1 MSGGGGRVPTAPWVA
16 PTATSIFPP
25 RSQPLRWRLCVVCS
39 ALTVVAIGIG
49 AALALQRIMSDPGSG
64 SRGLLEFGWR
74 NRGASS
80 SAPMLP
86 PGRRDSAPSC
96 TGESCH
102 RLARYISE
110 SLQDGDPCDNFYE
123 YVCSN
128 WSATYQLQ
136 GEAMYS
142 EAVMSTRE
150 LEDQLTA
157 MLAAGTEDTS
167 SRAMFDLYNA
177 CLNITSSGSETLAF
191 QEVLDSVGLNGFPYA
206 WSLASSA
213 AVAGRLLRV
222 TGVSP
227 FVHISLTDKGIKLYG
242 APTLFPDFVYV
253 ANAHRGWYI
262 DAARRIA
269 RMSMPELF
277 DFEQELVALLS
288 APVEEYSTVT
298 VKELESTA
306 EWNWAEFLTNAM
318 FGIRTI
324 TTATKVTYEPKRLG
338 VGLLGLVSSAKPALV
353 LNYLAF
359 RLALAYAPMLP
370 GKRFR
375 KLNDVSV
382 AQTVGWEDGWSE
394 RRSHVCTV
402 IAARAE
408 PGLAAYLLVTQSKHE
423 ENEPVLRS
431 MAEHA
436 KRDVLE
442 FLGEMSWVTTS
453 FLAKLEH
460 RVKMLK
466 TAFFTPAEWRKFA
479 FRAIQCRPF
488 SCASAGRRAVDVF
501 RKIVAQRQRRRLAA
515 SRRPFPDYPLDLF
528 ETESRVLDDGTLFVP
543 LGAVRGVYH
552 QEAFWEY
559 HLPRVLLQMSA
570 ALLDVFRD
578 VSFQLRSNYTDL
590 HDRFAAT
597 ESCLHEARLSMS
609 ETTSVP
615 FTSNGTA
622 REDVR
627 DLLAVA
633 AAFRAYSRLIGNGGE
648 GTLPGLPFSND
659 QLFFVHFAL
668 SRCERYDTAY
678 EDQLLR
684 HGRRA
689 HAAYR
694 VNGPLRHSVSF
705 SRAFQCRR
713 GSYMNPRRKCVF

>member
-1 MSGGGGRVPTAPWVA
+1 MS
-16 PTATSIFPP
+16 S
-25 RSQPLRWRLCVVCS
+25 S
-39 ALTVVAIGIG
+39 ALGVVAIGIG
-49 AALALQRIMSDPGSG
+49 ASLALHRIVSGPGAG
-64 SRGLLEFGWR
+64 SRGLLESGR
-74 NRGASS
+74 RSRASTS
-80 SAPMLP
+80 SPLQQ
-86 PGRRDSAPSC
+86 GRRDSAPSC
-96 TGESCH
+96 VGESCH
-102 RLARYISE
+102 HLSRYISE

-123 YVCSN
+123 YVCAN

-136 GEAMYS
+136 GEAVYS

-150 LEDQLTA
+150 LEEKLTA
-157 MLAAGTEDTS
+157 MLAAGTEDTG

-177 CLNITSSGSETLAF
+177 CLNMPTSGSEKLVF
-191 QEVLDSVGLNGFPYA
+191 QEILDSVGLNGFPYA

-222 TGVSP
+222 TGISP
-227 FVHISLTDKGIKLYG
+227 FVH
-242 APTLFPDFVYV
+242 
-253 ANAHRGWYI
+253 
-262 DAARRIA
+262 
-269 RMSMPELF
+269 
-277 DFEQELVALLS
+277 ELVALLS
-288 APVEEYSTVT
+288 APAEEFRTVS

-318 FGIRTI
+318 YGIRTI

-338 VGLLGLVSSAKPALV
+338 VGLVGLVSSTKPALV
-353 LNYLAF
+353 LNYLGF
-359 RLALAYAPMLP
+359 RLALAYTPMLP

-375 KLNDVSV
+375 KLDDVAV
-382 AQTVGWEDGWSE
+382 AQTVGWEDGWGE
-394 RRSHVCTV
+394 RRSH
-402 IAARAE
+402 
-408 PGLAAYLLVTQSKHE
+408 SKHE
-423 ENEPVLRS
+423 ENEPVLKS

-442 FLGEMSWVTTS
+442 FLGEMSWVTAS

-460 RVKMLK
+460 RVKTLK
-466 TAFFTPAEWRKFA
+466 TAFFAPDEWRKFA
-479 FRAIQCRPF
+479 FRTSQCRPF
-488 SCASAGRRAVDVF
+488 NCASANLRAVDVF
-501 RKIVAQRQRRRLAA
+501 RKMVAQRQRRRLGA

-528 ETESRVLDDGTLFVP
+528 ETDSRVLDDGTLFVP
-543 LGAVRGVYH
+543 LGAVRGAYH

-559 HLPRVLLQMSA
+559 HLPRVLLQLSY
-570 ALLDVFRD
+570 ALIDLFRD

-590 HDRFAAT
+590 HGRFAVA
-597 ESCLHEARLSMS
+597 ESCLREDRLSMS
-609 ETTSVP
+609 EATSVP
-615 FTSNGTA
+615 FSSNGTA

-633 AAFRAYSRLIGNGGE
+633 AAFRAYSRLIGTSRE

-689 HAAYR
+689 HARYR
-694 VNGPLRHSVSF
+694 VNGPLRHSISF
-705 SRAFQCRR
+705 NRAFQCRR